1 MGPKER
7 AALSRRE
14 FLKAG
19 LAASAALSLG
29 GAAGLAPKVYGKART
44 AKKMIV
50 LGLDGLDPVLTRR
63 WIDEGRL
70 PAFQKLL
77 RQGGDFRP
85 LGTSLPPQTPVAW
98 SNFITGMD
106 PGGHG
111 IFDFFNRDPK
121 TYVPVFSATET
132 SAAAKTVRLGQTV
145 IPLSSGQVRN
155 LRQGRA
161 FWQILEDRGIP
172 ATVVKIPSNYPPVA
186 SKQRTLSGMNT
197 PDLKGTYGIFS
208 YYSNEAATITQ
219 DVGGGGRNY
228 DVFVVG
234 NRVEA
239 ELTGPVNTFRV
250 GAPEATIP
258 FQVFL
263 DPVEAA
269 AKIVI
274 QDNEFVLR
282 QGEWSGWKRVRFNLM
297 PTQSVHGIC
306 LFYLKEVRPK
316 FKLYVS
322 PIHMDPAHPALP
334 ISTPDSYARE
344 LERRFG
350 PFFTKGL
357 PADTSALQNH
367 VLDEEEF
374 LALDTMVYE
383 ESMAMLE
390 YELGRFDEGLLFY
403 YFSNAD
409 QRQHMF
415 WRLVDPAHPAY
426 DAKLAARYGDVIA
439 RTYGE
444 MDRALDAALT
454 KADRDTVVLVL
465 SDHGFNAF
473 RRGFNLN
480 TWLLQNGYHRLK
492 RPWKQEESAYFDNTD
507 WTKTR
512 AYGMGLNSLFI
523 NEKGREG
530 EGLVAPGPDKD
541 NLLHEI
547 AAKLEAVT
555 DPLTGEHPVLRAFI
569 AKDTY
574 RGRQAMG
581 HAPDIVLGFNRNYRI
596 SWQSPLGGF
605 PREVLENNTQKWSGD
620 HMSAPDVLPG
630 IAFTSR
636 KFTAAAPALHDL
648 TASVLAV
655 FGIETP
661 PDMIGRNVLG
671 EI

>member
-1 MGPKER
+1 MSPKER
-7 AALSRRE
+7 AAISRRE

-19 LAASAALSLG
+19 LAASAVVSAG
-29 GAAGLAPKVYGKART
+29 GTARFVPKVYGKART
-44 AKKMIV
+44 AKKIIV
-50 LGLDGLDPVLTRR
+50 LGLDGLDPNLTRR

-70 PAFQKLL
+70 PAFRRLL
-77 RQGGDFRP
+77 EGGDFRP

-111 IFDFFNRDPK
+111 IFDFFSRDPK

-132 SAAAKTVRLGQTV
+132 SSAAKTIRLGQTV
-145 IPLSSGQVRN
+145 IPLSSGQIRN
-155 LRQGRA
+155 LRRGRA
-161 FWQILEDRGIP
+161 FWQILEERGVP
-172 ATVVKIPSNYPPVA
+172 ATVVKMPSNYPPVP
-186 SKQRTLSGMNT
+186 SKQRTLAGMNT
-197 PDLKGTYGIFS
+197 PDLKGSYGIFS
-208 YYSNEAATITQ
+208 YYTNESATITQ
-219 DVGGGGRNY
+219 EVGGGGRSY

-239 ELTGPVNTFRV
+239 RLTGPANTFKV
-250 GAPEATIP
+250 GAPEAAIP
-258 FQVFL
+258 FQVFI
-263 DPVEAA
+263 DPAQAA

-274 QDNEFVLR
+274 QDNEFVLK
-282 QGEWSGWKRVRFNLM
+282 QGEWSGWKRVRFSLI

-334 ISTPDSYARE
+334 ISTPEAYARE

-350 PFFTKGL
+350 PYFTKGL
-357 PADTSALQNH
+357 PADTSALQNG

-374 LALDTMVYE
+374 LALDAMIYD

-415 WRLVDPAHPAY
+415 WRLVDPSHPAY
-426 DAKLAARYGDVIA
+426 DAKLAARFGDVIA

-444 MDRALDAALT
+444 MDRALDAALK
-454 KADRDTVVLVL
+454 KADKDTVVLVM

-480 TWLLQNGYHRLK
+480 TWLLQQGYHRLK
-492 RPWKQEESAYFDNTD
+492 RPWKQEESALFDNTD
-507 WTKTR
+507 WSKTR
-512 AYGMGLNSLFI
+512 AYGMGLNSLFL

-530 EGLVAPGPDKD
+530 EGIVAPGADKD

-574 RGRQAMG
+574 RGRAALG
-581 HAPDIVLGFNRNYRI
+581 HAPDIVLGFNRGYRI

-630 IAFTSR
+630 IAFTNR
-636 KFTAAAPALHDL
+636 KFTAEAPALHDL

-655 FGIETP
+655 FGIEAP
-661 PDMIGRNVLG
+661 EDMIGRNVLEKIG
-671 EI
+671 

>member
-1 MGPKER
+1 MSDRKR

-19 LAASAALSLG
+19 VAASAALGLG
-29 GAAGLAPKVYGKART
+29 GAARFAPKGYGRART
-44 AKKMIV
+44 TQKMIV

-70 PAFQKLL
+70 PAFAKLL
-77 RQGGDFRP
+77 RQGDFRP

-111 IFDFFNRDPK
+111 IFDFFNRDLK

-132 SAAAKTVRLGQTV
+132 TGGTKTIRIGQAV
-145 IPLSSGQVRN
+145 IPLSGGQIRN
-155 LRQGRA
+155 LRKGRA
-161 FWQILEDRGIP
+161 FWQILEDADIP
-172 ATVVKIPSNYPPVA
+172 STIFKMPSNYPPVPTR
-186 SKQRTLSGMNT
+186 QRTLAGMNT
-197 PDLKGTYGIFS
+197 PDLKGSYGMFS
-208 YYSNEAATITQ
+208 YFTNEAKAVTQ
-219 DVGGGGRNY
+219 EAGGGGHVY

-239 ELTGPVNTFRV
+239 ALPGPVNTFRTD
-250 GAPEATIP
+250 APEATIP
-258 FQVFL
+258 FQVFT
-263 DPVEAA
+263 DPVNAA

-274 QDNEFVLR
+274 QGQEFVLKEK
-282 QGEWSGWKRVRFNLM
+282 EWSAWKHVHFNLF

-322 PIHMDPAHPALP
+322 PIHMDPANPPLP
-334 ISTPDSYARE
+334 LSTPESYVKE

-357 PADTSALQNH
+357 PADTSALDNN

-374 LALDTMVYE
+374 LHLDNKVYE
-383 ESMAMLE
+383 ESMTMLE
-390 YELGRFDEGLLFY
+390 YELGRFDEGLLFF

-415 WRLVDPAHPAY
+415 WRLTDPGHPAY
-426 DAKLAARYGDVIA
+426 DEKLAAAFGDVIS

-444 MDRALDAALT
+444 MDRALDLALR
-454 KADRDTVVLVL
+454 KVDKDTVVLVL
-465 SDHGFNAF
+465 SDHGFNTF

-480 TWLLQNGYHRLK
+480 TWLFQQGYHRLQK
-492 RPWKQEESAYFDNTD
+492 PWKQAESSFFDNTD
-507 WTKTR
+507 WSKTR
-512 AYGMGLNSLFI
+512 AYGMGLNSLYI

-530 EGLVAPGPDKD
+530 EGTVAPGADKD
-541 NLLHEI
+541 NLVREI
-547 AAKLEAVT
+547 AGKLEALT
-555 DPLTGEHPVLRAFI
+555 DPKTGERPILRAFV

-574 RGRQAMG
+574 RGKNLEM
-581 HAPDIVLGFNRNYRI
+581 APDIVLGFNRGYRI

-605 PREVLENNTQKWSGD
+605 PKEIVEDNNQKWSGD
-620 HMSAPDVLPG
+620 HMSAPDILPG
-630 IAFTSR
+630 IAFSNR
-636 KFTAAAPALHDL
+636 KFTAEAPAIHDL
-648 TASVLAV
+648 TASVLGV
-655 FGIETP
+655 FGVEIP
-661 PDMIGRNVLG
+661 KDMIGRNVL
-671 EI
+671 E

>member
-1 MGPKER
+1 MSDTKR

-19 LAASAALSLG
+19 VAASAAVGLG
-29 GAAGLAPKVYGKART
+29 GARFTPRAFGRT
-44 AKKMIV
+44 RSTTKMIV

-70 PAFQKLL
+70 PAFAKLL
-77 RQGGDFRP
+77 RQGDFRP

-132 SAAAKTVRLGQTV
+132 SGAAKSIRLGKTV
-145 IPLSSGQVRN
+145 IPLSGGQVRN
-155 LRQGRA
+155 LRKGPA
-161 FWQILEDRGIP
+161 FWQLLEEAGIP
-172 ATVVKIPSNYPPVA
+172 STVFKMPSNYPPVA
-186 SKQRTLSGMNT
+186 SKQRTLAGMNT
-197 PDLKGTYGIFS
+197 PDLKGSYGIFS
-208 YYSNEAATITQ
+208 YYTNEAKAVVQ
-219 DVGGGGRNY
+219 EAGGGGRVH

-234 NRVEA
+234 NRVES
-239 ELTGPVNTFRV
+239 ELPGPVNTFKAD
-250 GAPEATIP
+250 APEAAIP
-258 FQVFL
+258 FQVFI
-263 DPVEAA
+263 DPDNAA

-274 QDNEFVLR
+274 QDQEFVLKER
-282 QGEWSGWKRVRFNLM
+282 EWSRWIHVRFSLI

-306 LFYLKEVRPK
+306 LFYLKEIRPK
-316 FKLYVS
+316 FKLYIS
-322 PIHMDPAHPALP
+322 PIHMDPARPALP
-334 ISTPDSYARE
+334 ISTPESYARE

-350 PFFTKGL
+350 PYFTKGL
-357 PADTSALQNH
+357 PADTSALDNGI
-367 VLDEEEF
+367 LDEEEF
-374 LALDTMVYE
+374 LQLDNLVYE

-390 YELGRFDEGLLFY
+390 YELGRFDDGLLFF

-415 WRLVDPAHPAY
+415 WRLTDPGHPAY
-426 DAKLAARYGDVIA
+426 DEKLAARFGDVIA

-444 MDRALDAALT
+444 MDRALDLALR
-454 KADRDTVVLVL
+454 KADKDTVVLVL
-465 SDHGFNAF
+465 SDHGFNTF

-480 TWLLQNGYHRLK
+480 TWLLQQGYHRLK

-507 WTKTR
+507 WAKTR
-512 AYGMGLNSLFI
+512 AYGMGLNSLYI

-530 EGLVAPGPDKD
+530 EGTVAAGPDKD
-541 NLLHEI
+541 NLVREI
-547 AAKLEAVT
+547 AAKLEALT
-555 DPLTGEHPVLRAFI
+555 DPKTGEHPVLKAFV

-574 RGRQAMG
+574 RGRNLEL
-581 HAPDIVLGFNRNYRI
+581 APDIVLGFNRGYRI

-605 PREVLENNTQKWSGD
+605 PKDVIQDNTQKWSGD

-630 IAFTSR
+630 IAFSNR
-636 KFTAAAPALHDL
+636 KFTAEAPALHDL
-648 TASVLAV
+648 TASVLGA
-655 FGIETP
+655 FGVEKP
-661 PDMIGRNVLG
+661 KDMIGRDVL
-671 EI
+671 E